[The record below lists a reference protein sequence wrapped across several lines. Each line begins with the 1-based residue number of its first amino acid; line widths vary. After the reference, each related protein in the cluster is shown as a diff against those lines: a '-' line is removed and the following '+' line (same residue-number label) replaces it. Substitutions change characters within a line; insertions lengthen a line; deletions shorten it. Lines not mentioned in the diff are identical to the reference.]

1 MTIHSWIAGRY
12 FHLRRASRFLP
23 LLSTVSIGGVAIGIM
38 ALVVVLSVMRGFSS
52 ELEHKLMGFNAHVT
66 ITRSSE
72 AKSFTSDEITAL
84 TSKNVIRDVSPFVM
98 GEAIAQTKVLE
109 ELVAA
114 GVKVYGM
121 DPDHMGFLST
131 VDFYFPEGSD
141 KMAGLTANYASSSLP
156 GIILGNELLTQLTVH
171 PDFEDRIELV
181 APLAD
186 IGPTGEMEPRMRNYK
201 LIGSFR
207 SGVFEYD
214 SKYVFV
220 SLAEARRLLGAQAQD
235 GFRILL
241 TDPSAAPAIAANLRQ
256 RLGDSW
262 KVESWDIQNKK
273 LFAAL
278 KLERLAMS
286 GILLLII
293 LIASFSIVGVLMMVV
308 SSKRKDIAIL
318 RSMGM
323 NARSIRKIF
332 LMYGMRIGTVGSLLG
347 GLLGSALC
355 LALTRWPIRLPAS
368 YYLDIL
374 PVSWSLVATIIF
386 ITSGIVIAM
395 IASLYPISQATSED
409 PVAILRYE

>member
-1 MTIHSWIAGRY
+1 
-12 FHLRRASRFLP
+12 
-23 LLSTVSIGGVAIGIM
+23 
-38 ALVVVLSVMRGFSS
+38 
-52 ELEHKLMGFNAHVT
+52 
-66 ITRSSE
+66 
-72 AKSFTSDEITAL
+72 
-84 TSKNVIRDVSPFVM
+84 
-98 GEAIAQTKVLE
+98 
-109 ELVAA
+109 
-114 GVKVYGM
+114 
-121 DPDHMGFLST
+121 
-131 VDFYFPEGSD
+131 
-141 KMAGLTANYASSSLP
+141 
-156 GIILGNELLTQLTVH
+156 
-171 PDFEDRIELV
+171 
-181 APLAD
+181 
-186 IGPTGEMEPRMRNYK
+186 
-201 LIGSFR
+201 
-207 SGVFEYD
+207 VFEYD